1 MDREDVNELILDEV
15 DDIKDDSVRQFV
27 DDILRFERSNL
38 DMEMPRYKSDYN
50 DYINSYID
58 NWEEDSDNWWVG

>member
-15 DDIKDDSVRQFV
+15 DDIEDESVRQFI

-38 DMEMPRYKSDYN
+38 DMDQPHYKSDYN
-50 DYINSYID
+50 EYID
-58 NWEEDSDNWWVG
+58 ATIESWQEDSS